1 VSPLKKRNVRR
12 RGQFVKGSAL
22 ANAHIGFH
30 TRAMRYLLMLS
41 LLFILPVWTQAEG
54 NQPKGMRISLSAMA
68 ETDLANDEVAV
79 QFRVQAEGRR
89 SAPLRQ
95 QVNRISARIKQRLEN
110 ESNVKL
116 TTTSR
121 RLEPVWE
128 YHAATR
134 KRERTGWRMVQT
146 GTITSTKLDAV
157 PNWLDDIEQAGAQLS
172 GLQFRV
178 SSPTMNDAQD
188 ALQLQAIR
196 KFRHK
201 AGDIAKGL
209 DTKSFRVIRLQT
221 NASRPIY
228 PVRGMAMMAS
238 KADAAPALSS
248 GESKVSVTVSG
259 EIEVPFR
266 DFPVR

>member
-1 VSPLKKRNVRR
+1 MCAEAGDSSKAGSQKRRV
-12 RGQFVKGSAL
+12 L
-22 ANAHIGFH
+22 AKAHIGFH
-30 TRAMRYLLMLS
+30 TRTMRYLLILS
-41 LLFILPVWTQAEG
+41 LLFISPAWAQVEDNQA
-54 NQPKGMRISLSAMA
+54 KGTRVSLSAMA
-68 ETDLANDEVAV
+68 ETELANDEVAV
-79 QFRVQAEGRR
+79 QFRVQAEGRQ

-95 QVNRISARIKQRLEN
+95 QVNRVSARIKQRLEN
-110 ESNVKL
+110 ESGVKL

-128 YHAATR
+128 YHQTTR
-134 KRERTGWRMVQT
+134 KRERAGWRMVQT
-146 GTITSTKLDAV
+146 GMITSTKLDAV

-209 DTKSFRVIRLQT
+209 DAKSFRVIDLQT
-221 NASRPIY
+221 NANRPVY

-238 KADAAPALSS
+238 KAEAAPALSS

-259 EIEVPFR
+259 EIELPFR
-266 DFPVR
+266 DFPVK